1 MVLFFLFTLIVVGQ
15 SCTMGLLQSAADFD
29 CHLYLDKENEEQ
41 TCLMWAYEKG
51 HDDIV
56 TLLKHYKRP
65 DEEFARGDYTPSG
78 ILYDIHS
85 TVGKNIQKI
94 FCSLENHL

>member
-1 MVLFFLFTLIVVGQ
+1 MHTFGAICFI
-15 SCTMGLLQSAADFD
+15 GLLFLHHFKSRKKFLSSETRVN
-29 CHLYLDKENEEQ
+29 LYFSEKENEEQ

-65 DEEFARGDYTPSG
+65 DEDFAAQRDYGYTPSG
-78 ILYDIHS
+78 LISSQI
-85 TVGKNIQKI
+85 T
-94 FCSLENHL
+94 SLL

>member
-1 MVLFFLFTLIVVGQ
+1 
-15 SCTMGLLQSAADFD
+15 
-29 CHLYLDKENEEQ
+29 
-41 TCLMWAYEKG
+41 MWAYERG

-78 ILYDIHS
+78 KRCLGCFYFLVLSVSHTHLNSEFLKQSTNNHRQENMILKIS
-85 TVGKNIQKI
+85 PGVSNLNITPGVFI
-94 FCSLENHL
+94 SHFRVSEHD

>member
-1 MVLFFLFTLIVVGQ
+1 MVKSEILIFCKNFVKSFFL
-15 SCTMGLLQSAADFD
+15 SSDND
-29 CHLYLDKENEEQ
+29 EQ
-41 TCLMWAYEKG
+41 TCLMWAYERG

-78 ILYDIHS
+78 IF
-85 TVGKNIQKI
+85 TKNWKNDGFLPI
-94 FCSLENHL
+94 FVYFGRAPPFS

>member
-1 MVLFFLFTLIVVGQ
+1 MPEDDE
-15 SCTMGLLQSAADFD
+15 A
-29 CHLYLDKENEEQ
+29 EQ

-65 DEEFARGDYTPSG
+65 DEEFTRPAGDYTPSG
-78 ILYDIHS
+78 E
-85 TVGKNIQKI
+85 
-94 FCSLENHL
+94 SLIMNLIKLI

>member
-1 MVLFFLFTLIVVGQ
+1 
-15 SCTMGLLQSAADFD
+15 
-29 CHLYLDKENEEQ
+29 
-41 TCLMWAYEKG
+41 MWAYERG

-78 ILYDIHS
+78 KSYLFWIMYPTTYSWVRYPNHQTRYLGYFYFLVYTS
-85 TVGKNIQKI
+85 NII
-94 FCSLENHL
+94 

>member
-1 MVLFFLFTLIVVGQ
+1 MTKIFYCLE
-15 SCTMGLLQSAADFD
+15 
-29 CHLYLDKENEEQ
+29 KENEEQ

-65 DEEFARGDYTPSG
+65 DEEFAPRGDYGYTPSG
-78 ILYDIHS
+78 THYFHPMYY
-85 TVGKNIQKI
+85 
-94 FCSLENHL
+94 CE

>member
-1 MVLFFLFTLIVVGQ
+1 
-15 SCTMGLLQSAADFD
+15 
-29 CHLYLDKENEEQ
+29 
-41 TCLMWAYEKG
+41 MWAYERG

-78 ILYDIHS
+78 KRCLGRFYFLVLSVSHTS
-85 TVGKNIQKI
+85 E
-94 FCSLENHL
+94 F

>member
-1 MVLFFLFTLIVVGQ
+1 
-15 SCTMGLLQSAADFD
+15 
-29 CHLYLDKENEEQ
+29 
-41 TCLMWAYEKG
+41 MWAYERG

-78 ILYDIHS
+78 KRCLGCFYFLVLSVSHTS
-85 TVGKNIQKI
+85 E
-94 FCSLENHL
+94 F

>member
-1 MVLFFLFTLIVVGQ
+1 
-15 SCTMGLLQSAADFD
+15 
-29 CHLYLDKENEEQ
+29 
-41 TCLMWAYEKG
+41 MWAYERG

-78 ILYDIHS
+78 IFTKFLKKKRRFHEICRYHFLTSFLFTLFLFISGELRHS
-85 TVGKNIQKI
+85 ADDYARPKQIKNK
-94 FCSLENHL
+94 

>member
-1 MVLFFLFTLIVVGQ
+1 
-15 SCTMGLLQSAADFD
+15 
-29 CHLYLDKENEEQ
+29 
-41 TCLMWAYEKG
+41 MWAYERG

-78 ILYDIHS
+78 IF
-85 TVGKNIQKI
+85 TKNVNKTT
-94 FCSLENHL
+94 FSRDFLWYLSNFVFVYFGLGARLLSADYYARP

>member
-1 MVLFFLFTLIVVGQ
+1 MKSFFL
-15 SCTMGLLQSAADFD
+15 SSDND
-29 CHLYLDKENEEQ
+29 EQ
-41 TCLMWAYEKG
+41 TCLMWAYERG

-78 ILYDIHS
+78 IFTKFLK
-85 TVGKNIQKI
+85 KNDVFTRFAVI
-94 FCSLENHL
+94 FFNFVFVYFVFVYFGRAPTLS

>member
-1 MVLFFLFTLIVVGQ
+1 
-15 SCTMGLLQSAADFD
+15 
-29 CHLYLDKENEEQ
+29 
-41 TCLMWAYEKG
+41 MWAYERG

-78 ILYDIHS
+78 KSYLFWIMYPTTYSWVRYPNEIVLGIFLFFS
-85 TVGKNIQKI
+85 TYFQYYIITDRKI
-94 FCSLENHL
+94 